1 MIAPN
6 PQNNIK
12 RAKQQRRQASRQAA
26 QHRRRAAQQAQI
38 TLNAILWQIITEHA
52 EPTEDEVETTPVLT
66 VPLSEIKN
74 VPANFGLTIKANP
87 EEDTLSVFAGLVK
100 PKSNIILPD
109 RSILNG

>member
-1 MIAPN
+1 MVKPN
-6 PQNNIK
+6 PQN
-12 RAKQQRRQASRQAA
+12 KQIRRRRKQVEEQIRQAGG
-26 QHRRRAAQQAQI
+26 QAQM

-52 EPTEDEVETTPVLT
+52 TPTEGDTESTPVLT
-66 VPLSEIKN
+66 VPLGEIKN
-74 VPANFGLTIKANP
+74 VPANFGLTIKVNP